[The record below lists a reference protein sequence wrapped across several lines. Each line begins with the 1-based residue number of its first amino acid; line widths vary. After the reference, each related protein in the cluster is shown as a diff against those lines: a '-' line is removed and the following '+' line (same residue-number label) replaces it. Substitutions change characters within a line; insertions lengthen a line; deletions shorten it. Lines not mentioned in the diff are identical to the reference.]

1 MSRETLIK
9 GDKTILNTDYY
20 LYLLS
25 CEDKLNQ
32 LVKFLEFKIKIYEN
46 RVMEHGFD
54 DDLIRLETYQDI
66 LERVKGG
73 KYDS

>member
-46 RVMEHGFD
+46 RVME
-54 DDLIRLETYQDI
+54 L
-66 LERVKGG
+66 
-73 KYDS
+73 